1 MCGLS
6 AVLGNHGGCWLVL
19 ASQGA
24 RLELGMQ
31 LMGAKFLPLS
41 VALALLP
48 GQSWAMYAAA
58 HPHGVDFASDGL
70 GRPCNS
76 TSQ

>member
-1 MCGLS
+1 M
-6 AVLGNHGGCWLVL
+6 L

-31 LMGAKFLPLS
+31 LMGAKFLPPS

-70 GRPCNS
+70 GRPCAS
-76 TSQ
+76 TSQCRSSSRDESLLHTTFP

>member
-1 MCGLS
+1 
-6 AVLGNHGGCWLVL
+6 
-19 ASQGA
+19 
-24 RLELGMQ
+24 MQ
-31 LMGAKFLPLS
+31 LMGAKFLPPS